1 MVVKA
6 LLCFAHTQ
14 QSHMTSRCYT
24 SAALV
29 LLFATAALAKCPE
42 IAGMKVNISG
52 TWVIDTGVGGAAGT
66 MVQIAQHDR
75 ADGCYLTATSKGA
88 KWSPAHGSF
97 GGPPDN
103 RFGMKFGTLE
113 YSGMSAAA
121 LVRLSCLLLPR

>member
-1 MVVKA
+1 MA
-6 LLCFAHTQ
+6 
-14 QSHMTSRCYT
+14 SRCYAR
-24 SAALV
+24 AALV
-29 LLFATAALAKCPE
+29 LLFATAAFAKCPE
-42 IAGMKVNISG
+42 IAGVKVDVSG
-52 TWVIDTGVGGAAGT
+52 TWVIGTGDIGGAAGT
-66 MVQIAQHDR
+66 MVQIAQDDR

-88 KWSPAHGSF
+88 TWSPAQGEF